1 MIGDTLSSQNTDT
14 LSLLQQKQISPAKA
28 DSDSLQLA
36 DLHAV
41 QEVDSG
47 FEGTPISYS
56 PRTDDAIALT
66 LLACFF
72 LSSIVLARGKKFLSQ
87 QVKDFVLHR
96 ERTSIFDSSTA
107 ADVRYLLVL
116 VLQTCV
122 LSGITFRN
130 YFHDTSPTLMNQ
142 VSPLLLLGIYVGF
155 CLAYF
160 LLKWLIYMFLGWTFF
175 DKNKTNIWLESYSAL
190 IYYVGF
196 ALFPFVLFLVYF
208 DLSLT
213 NLVIIGSIILIFTK
227 ILMFYKWIKLFFHQ
241 FSGLFLLIL
250 YFCALEIVPCL
261 LLYQVLVSQPKPASE
276 KSPYY
281 DIAEKY
287 GVKIDFRPFI
297 KVESLSAKEFRQQ
310 KISILDHT
318 AVIFTS
324 RHAIDHFFTLCTELR
339 VTIPETM
346 KYFCVTEAVAL
357 YIQKYVQY
365 RKRKI
370 FFGATGKIE
379 DLIPSIVKHKTE
391 KYLVP
396 MSDVHNDDVKNLL
409 DKNNIQHTE
418 AVMYRTVSNDF
429 TPDEE
434 FDYDMLVFFSPAGV
448 TSLKK
453 NFPDFNQ
460 REIKI
465 GTFGSTTAQA
475 VRDAGLRLDL
485 EAPTVQAPSMTAALD
500 MFIRENNK

>member
-1 MIGDTLSSQNTDT
+1 MKI
-14 LSLLQQKQISPAKA
+14 
-28 DSDSLQLA
+28 
-36 DLHAV
+36 
-41 QEVDSG
+41 
-47 FEGTPISYS
+47 
-56 PRTDDAIALT
+56 
-66 LLACFF
+66 
-72 LSSIVLARGKKFLSQ
+72 KK
-87 QVKDFVLHR
+87 
-96 ERTSIFDSSTA
+96 
-107 ADVRYLLVL
+107 
-116 VLQTCV
+116 
-122 LSGITFRN
+122 
-130 YFHDTSPTLMNQ
+130 
-142 VSPLLLLGIYVGF
+142 
-155 CLAYF
+155 
-160 LLKWLIYMFLGWTFF
+160 
-175 DKNKTNIWLESYSAL
+175 
-190 IYYVGF
+190 
-196 ALFPFVLFLVYF
+196 
-208 DLSLT
+208 
-213 NLVIIGSIILIFTK
+213 
-227 ILMFYKWIKLFFHQ
+227 
-241 FSGLFLLIL
+241 
-250 YFCALEIVPCL
+250 
-261 LLYQVLVSQPKPASE
+261 VLVSQPKPASE
-276 KSPYY
+276 KSRYY

-310 KISILDHT
+310 KVSILDHT

-324 RHAIDHFFTLCTELR
+324 RHAIDHFFNLCTELR

-379 DLIPSIVKHKTE
+379 DLVPSIVKHKTE

-429 TPDEE
+429 TSDEE

-453 NFPDFNQ
+453 NFPDFDQ
-460 REIKI
+460 KEIRI

-500 MFIRENNK
+500 MFIKENNK